1 MGYPVVLKIVSP
13 EIICRSDVGGVVTGI
28 HSDEELRFEYE
39 RLLQRTKG
47 YAPEARLEG
56 IVVQKMVEKIDYEIF
71 LGAKKDK
78 DFGSVIVFGIGG
90 VGIEIFKDFSIG
102 LPPLNQALA
111 RRLIEET
118 GVYKMVQ
125 GSGLKPPADLREL
138 EQIIVSFS
146 NLISDFPE
154 ISEMDVNPL
163 AISKGHAFALAARII
178 IDRDCLDYKS
188 SYPHLVIAPYP
199 TRYVMSWRDS
209 DGTEVL
215 LRPVKP
221 EDEPLVRDML
231 SSLSGDTLKERFFQV
246 IRTIT
251 HEMLIRLCNIDYDRE
266 MTIAVEVKEGPNR
279 TLIGLG
285 GLMIEPNFKK
295 GEFAVLVHD
304 RYQGKGLGYKL
315 MDILIGIAQEKGL
328 DEFYG
333 MVLSENVRMLHL
345 CQKLGFTSVPLSDG
359 VTLVKLMLK

>member
-1 MGYPVVLKIVSP
+1 M
-13 EIICRSDVGGVVTGI
+13 
-28 HSDEELRFEYE
+28 EE
-39 RLLQRTKG
+39 
-47 YAPEARLEG
+47 
-56 IVVQKMVEKIDYEIF
+56 
-71 LGAKKDK
+71 
-78 DFGSVIVFGIGG
+78 S
-90 VGIEIFKDFSIG
+90 
-102 LPPLNQALA
+102 
-111 RRLIEET
+111 

-125 GSGLKPPADLREL
+125 GSGLKPPADLRQL

-154 ISEMDVNPL
+154 ISEMDINPL
-163 AISKGHAFALAARII
+163 AISKGRSFALAARII
-178 IDRDCLDYKS
+178 IDKDCLDYKS

-215 LRPVKP
+215 LRPIKP
-221 EDEPLVRDML
+221 EDEPRVRDML
-231 SSLSGDTLKERFFQV
+231 SSLSKETLKERFFQV

-251 HEMLIRLCNIDYDRE
+251 HEMLIKLCNIDYDRE
-266 MTIAVEVKEGPNR
+266 MTMAVEIKEDPNR

-285 GLMIEPNFKK
+285 GLMIEPNFQK
-295 GEFAVLVHD
+295 GEFAVVVHD

-328 DEFYG
+328 EEFYG
-333 MVLSENVRMLHL
+333 MVLSENKRMLHL

-359 VTLVKLMLK
+359 VTLVRLMLK

>member
-1 MGYPVVLKIVSP
+1 M
-13 EIICRSDVGGVVTGI
+13 
-28 HSDEELRFEYE
+28 
-39 RLLQRTKG
+39 
-47 YAPEARLEG
+47 
-56 IVVQKMVEKIDYEIF
+56 EKIDYEIF
-71 LGAKKDK
+71 LGAKKDR

-90 VGIEIFKDFSIG
+90 VGIEIFKEFSIG
-102 LPPLNQALA
+102 LPPLNQTLA
-111 RRLIEET
+111 RRLMEET
-118 GVYKMVQ
+118 GVYKMIQ

-138 EQIIVSFS
+138 EQVIVSFS

-163 AISKGHAFALAARII
+163 AISKGRAFALAARII
-178 IDRDCLDYKS
+178 IDKDCLDHKS

-199 TRYVMSWRDS
+199 TRYVTSWRGS
-209 DGTEVL
+209 DGTELL

-221 EDEPLVRDML
+221 EDEPLVSDML
-231 SSLSGDTLKERFFQV
+231 SSLSEGALKERFFQV
-246 IRTIT
+246 LRTIT

-279 TLIGLG
+279 RLIGLG
-285 GLMIEPNFKK
+285 GLMTEPDLKK

-315 MDILIGIAQEKGL
+315 MDVLIGIAQEKGL

-333 MVLSENVRMLHL
+333 MVLSENRRMLHL
-345 CQKLGFTSVPLSDG
+345 CEKLGFTLVPLSDG
-359 VTLVKLMLK
+359 VTLVRLMLK

>member
-1 MGYPVVLKIVSP
+1 MILNEKESFRFLITYGIPAVQAEITQSVEEAVSQANHMGYPVVLKIVSP

-28 HSDEELRFEYE
+28 HSDQELRFQYE

-47 YAPEARLEG
+47 YAPEARLED
-56 IVVQKMVEKIDYEIF
+56 VVQKMVEKIDYEIF

-231 SSLSGDTLKERFFQV
+231 SSLSRDTLKERFFQV
-246 IRTIT
+246 IRSRSPT
-251 HEMLIRLCNIDYDRE
+251 RC
-266 MTIAVEVKEGPNR
+266 
-279 TLIGLG
+279 
-285 GLMIEPNFKK
+285 
-295 GEFAVLVHD
+295 
-304 RYQGKGLGYKL
+304 
-315 MDILIGIAQEKGL
+315 
-328 DEFYG
+328 
-333 MVLSENVRMLHL
+333 
-345 CQKLGFTSVPLSDG
+345 
-359 VTLVKLMLK
+359 